1 MKKIKQFIFVLFIF
15 SALAFSYPVSQGFAQ
30 GGGQC
35 DSSPA
40 CNPASGTCCGQCD
53 PGPACNPNDPNGIP
67 CCGQHNDGAHIS
79 GNQSGGQCD
88 SNPACNPNDPCMNM
102 PPGPK
107 KDECYKQHGDHHDGP
122 NGHGESY
129 CSAIPHPDGSKHV
142 DPPEEL
148 LDRVAAE
155 YEAGCRAG
163 KCGISRATYSKLM
176 AFGHSR
182 REIDCHLA
190 EGHMHNND
198 GQGEMKG
205 DSVDPKHLRKNL
217 SVVPDSRRLDRLKER
232 RRNQKR
238 DAGMDVGP
246 VGKRHTP
253 ESKNDFLP
261 PTCPGDP
268 RCAKFS
274 DTSMGDHHYNSDA
287 ITDTETGVEPTLD
300 NRVNSITDQQ
310 RGYIA
315 PNTNALGQASR
326 NSSDAVTPP
335 MKSLRQAQRNTHD
348 GIALSGGQHDN
359 NENIN
364 TNGVSESNPFALTD
378 QSLPGNQPGMQT
390 QPKLE
395 QLSEGN
401 PFGVTAAPLI
411 PGANVKTDKHGQ
423 DVQNFDLAKPHY

>member
-1 MKKIKQFIFVLFIF
+1 MKKIKQLTFVLFIV
-15 SALAFSYPVSQGFAQ
+15 SALAFSYPATQVFAQ
-30 GGGQC
+30 EGAHVSGNHISGVQC

-88 SNPACNPNDPCMNM
+88 TSTACNPNDPCMNM

-142 DPPEEL
+142 DPPEGL

-163 KCGISRATYSKLM
+163 KCGISRRTYSKLM

-198 GQGEMKG
+198 GQGEIWNG
-205 DSVDPKHLRKNL
+205 DSGDYEHIRKQP
-217 SVVPDSRRLDRLKER
+217 SGVVGAD
-232 RRNQKR
+232 
-238 DAGMDVGP
+238 
-246 VGKRHTP
+246 
-253 ESKNDFLP
+253 
-261 PTCPGDP
+261 
-268 RCAKFS
+268 
-274 DTSMGDHHYNSDA
+274 
-287 ITDTETGVEPTLD
+287 ETG
-300 NRVNSITDQQ
+300 
-310 RGYIA
+310 Y
-315 PNTNALGQASR
+315 
-326 NSSDAVTPP
+326 
-335 MKSLRQAQRNTHD
+335 
-348 GIALSGGQHDN
+348 
-359 NENIN
+359 
-364 TNGVSESNPFALTD
+364 
-378 QSLPGNQPGMQT
+378 
-390 QPKLE
+390 
-395 QLSEGN
+395 
-401 PFGVTAAPLI
+401 
-411 PGANVKTDKHGQ
+411 
-423 DVQNFDLAKPHY
+423 